1 MVSKKILNILKNF
14 SFFLFNI
21 VSKLI
26 KQIQIINQFL
36 EIKTNSKN
44 IYSLSLFFKKHFYN
58 KIMGLKIYNDTPYTW
73 QLGFTSPATHSM
85 EAIIDLHHDIM
96 IIILFV
102 SIFVS

>member
-36 EIKTNSKN
+36 EIKTNSRN
-44 IYSLSLFFKKHFYN
+44 IYSLSLFFKKHFYE
-58 KIMGLKIYNDTPYTW
+58 KHIHVKYNDTPPTW
-73 QLGFTSPATHSM
+73 QLGFTSPATNFL
-85 EAIIDLHHDIM
+85 EAIIDLHQD
-96 IIILFV
+96 IIIIMLFV